1 LLPRRF
7 ELKYVLPERLAQAV
21 RDAAAAYIQP
31 DEFAVA
37 NPRSG
42 YPVCSLYLDSPS
54 MTLFQQTVEGWE
66 SRYKLRIRLYD
77 NQPNSPVF
85 CEIKRRRNQVIIKQR
100 VQAPRDLV
108 DLALSGQVQSLRSR
122 NLERA
127 VTSDAQE
134 VWDEFWRL
142 RAELRASG
150 ITYVVYRREAYV
162 GRNDDNV
169 RVTFD
174 REIWGAPYRPGERL
188 KYPAS
193 GAAAP
198 IQGVVLE
205 LKFNERYPA
214 WMHQLVTQFGLER
227 CSVPKYVE
235 CVRAGRGFGTR

>member
-1 LLPRRF
+1 MLPRRY
-7 ELKYVLPERLAQAV
+7 ELKYLLSERVALAV
-21 RDAAAAYIQP
+21 RDAAGPYIQP

-37 NPRSG
+37 NPYAG
-42 YPVCSLYLDSPS
+42 YPICSLYLDSPA
-54 MTLFQQTVEGWE
+54 MTLFQQTVDGWE

-77 NQPNSPVF
+77 SLPSSPVF

-100 VQAPRDLV
+100 VAAPRDQV
-108 DLALSGQVQSLRSR
+108 ELALTGQVQSLRTS
-122 NLERA
+122 NHESA
-127 VTSDAQE
+127 VTSEAQE

-162 GRNDDNV
+162 GRNDDKV

-174 REIWGAPYRPGERL
+174 RDIWSAPFRPGERL
-188 KYPAS
+188 QIPAS

-198 IQGVVLE
+198 IHGVVLE
-205 LKFNERYPA
+205 LKFNERFPA
-214 WMHQLVTQFGLER
+214 WMHQLVQQFGLER

-235 CVRAGRGFGTR
+235 CVRASRRFGV

>member
-1 LLPRRF
+1 MLPRRF
-7 ELKYVLPERLAQAV
+7 ELKYLLTERVAQAF
-21 RDAAAAYIQP
+21 RDAVGPYIQP
-31 DEFAVA
+31 DTFAAA
-37 NPRSG
+37 NPRVG
-42 YPVCSLYLDSPS
+42 YPVCSLYLDSPA
-54 MTLFQQTVEGWE
+54 MTLFQQTVDGWE

-77 NQPNSPVF
+77 SQPDSPVF

-100 VQAPRDLV
+100 VAAPRDQV
-108 DLALSGQVQSLRSR
+108 ELAMAGQVPALRSHQSG
-122 NLERA
+122 RA
-127 VTSDAQE
+127 VTSEAQQ

-150 ITYVVYRREAYV
+150 ITYVVYQREAYV

-188 KYPAS
+188 QVPAS

-214 WMHQLVTQFGLER
+214 WMHQLVQQFGLER

>member
-1 LLPRRF
+1 MLPRRF
-7 ELKYVLPERLAQAV
+7 ELKYLLSERVAQAV
-21 RDAAAAYIQP
+21 RDAAGPYLQP
-31 DEFAVA
+31 DEFAA
-37 NPRSG
+37 ENPRSG
-42 YPVCSLYLDSPS
+42 YPVCSLYLDSPA
-54 MTLFQQTVEGWE
+54 MTLFQQTVDGWE

-77 NQPNSPVF
+77 SQPDSPVF

-100 VQAPRDLV
+100 VEAPRDLV
-108 DLALSGQVQSLRSR
+108 ERALSGQMQSLRSSR
-122 NLERA
+122 PGRTVASE
-127 VTSDAQE
+127 AQE

-174 REIWGAPYRPGERL
+174 REIWGAPYRPGEPL
-188 KYPAS
+188 LVPTTGS
-193 GAAAP
+193 AAL

-205 LKFNERYPA
+205 FKFNERYPA
-214 WMHQLVTQFGLER
+214 WMHQLVQQFGLER

-235 CVRAGRGFGTR
+235 CVRAGRAFGIR